1 MDSFLIILVACSLF
15 VPYTEFIP
23 MRRKPKQKGAA
34 MGIEVNLHLG
44 GRRVKADTF
53 DISLDPNIIRL
64 VKALARQAAEDD
76 FNEAI
81 KNNQH

>member
-1 MDSFLIILVACSLF
+1 
-15 VPYTEFIP
+15 
-23 MRRKPKQKGAA
+23 

-44 GRRVKADTF
+44 GRRIKADTF
-53 DISLDPNIIRL
+53 DVSLDPNIIRL

-76 FNEAI
+76 FDEAI